1 MKTARLL
8 GLVATNLRSSPGSA
22 LSAIVGVAVGAA
34 FLTFFI
40 GLGEGL
46 RERVL
51 NRILPANQLELE
63 PRAVRVFGVAGSPT
77 GSTLEPA
84 QIARIGQIPGV
95 QRALGRQ
102 RSTFPAR
109 LWGGRS
115 LIGYDL
121 YTEAFF
127 DGIPDALLRP
137 ELAAF
142 EQGLDL
148 GRRRRE
154 RCDVDEDCPAGSRCL
169 EGVCAAVRWSDRF
182 AGDAV
187 VLHCATDTDCAV
199 DMACFEGSCQPR
211 CGAPADAGA
220 GGCAAPASCMPT
232 SATEGAPS
240 VCVAACQHDDDC
252 NDGSLCDGATH
263 RCRPQPCLLAEAD
276 DARRLDRDAM
286 RGHVAAGCAAAG
298 GLCATTARC
307 PGRSY
312 CAADRPGDVRGQ
324 CELPVP
330 VVLNPLLLEVF
341 NTDMAASL
349 GIARVAAP
357 EALLGVR
364 FHIALGD
371 SHFTTDAARDRQHIR
386 QAVVV
391 GFSAKAPE
399 LGVTMPLRAVS
410 GWNARFGGS
419 DAGGR
424 FDGVLVETTGN
435 EVIAQ
440 TITEAEAMGLQLS
453 RRSRTARTFG
463 TVVLLM
469 VLALILLALVVL
481 TVSALGIAH
490 TFAIL
495 VHERRREIAV
505 LRALGATRR
514 SIFAIVLLEAIVL
527 GAVGGVL
534 ALALAHGG
542 AFAVEAAAAR
552 WLQDVPLLPDQFFSF
567 PIWSWPLPIVV
578 GMVFCAL
585 GAGVPAR
592 RASRLDPATVLGLP

>member
-22 LSAIVGVAVGAA
+22 LSAILGVAVGAA

-46 RERVL
+46 RDRVL

-84 QIARIGQIPGV
+84 QVARIARIPGV

-137 ELAAF
+137 ELVAF

-148 GRRRRE
+148 GRRRKE
-154 RCDVDEDCPAGSRCL
+154 RCDVDEDCPAGSRCV
-169 EGVCAAVRWSDRF
+169 EGVCSAVRWSDRF
-182 AGDAV
+182 DADAV
-187 VLHCATDTDCAV
+187 VLHCAGDADCAV
-199 DMACFEGSCQPR
+199 DMACLDGACRPR
-211 CGAPADAGA
+211 CGAEPTTCASAEACVATSEQADAA
-220 GGCAAPASCMPT
+220 
-232 SATEGAPS
+232 E
-240 VCVAACQHDDDC
+240 VCVASCRDDGDC
-252 NDGSLCDGATH
+252 NDGAVCDAASH
-263 RCRPQPCLLAEAD
+263 RCRPHPCLLAEAD
-276 DARRLDRDAM
+276 DASRLDRDAM
-286 RGHVAAGCAAAG
+286 RGHLAASCDAPG
-298 GLCATTARC
+298 GLCAQQARC

-312 CAADRPGDVRGQ
+312 CAAHRPGDVRGQ
-324 CELPVP
+324 CELPIP

-371 SHFTTDAARDRQHIR
+371 SHFTADAGRDRQHIR

-399 LGVTMPLRAVS
+399 LGVTTPLRAVS

-419 DAGGR
+419 EAGGR
-424 FDGVLVETTGN
+424 FDGVLVETVGN
-435 EVIAQ
+435 EVIAE
-440 TITEAEAMGLQLS
+440 TIAEAEAMGLQLS

-469 VLALILLALVVL
+469 YLALVLLALVVL

-505 LRALGATRR
+505 LRALGAKRR
-514 SIFAIVLLEAIVL
+514 SIFAIVLLEAVLL
-527 GAVGGVL
+527 GAVGG
-534 ALALAHGG
+534 ALALGLAHAG
-542 AFAVEAAAAR
+542 AMAVEAAAAQ
-552 WLQDVPLLPDQFFSF
+552 WLQDVPLLPDRFFSF

-585 GAGVPAR
+585 GAGLPAR
-592 RASRLDPATVLGLP
+592 RATQLDPATVLGLP